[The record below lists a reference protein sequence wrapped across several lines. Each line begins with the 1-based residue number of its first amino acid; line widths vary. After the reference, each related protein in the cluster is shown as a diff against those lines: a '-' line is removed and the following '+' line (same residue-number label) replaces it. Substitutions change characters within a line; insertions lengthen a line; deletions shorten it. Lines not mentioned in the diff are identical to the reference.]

1 MNGEAAVLQDGDV
14 GERAT
19 DINTYDGVWH
29 AGSDLRGVIRR
40 IGWGESG
47 SGFEAAEAGIDR
59 AIVLGPEPFQLGL
72 GSFGALAFP
81 FGLQACLLNLVAFL
95 LRLLAFLFGL
105 LAELF
110 RTLAFLLGLLPEL
123 LGVPLELFSLLLELL

>member
-1 MNGEAAVLQDGDV
+1 MDGELSGLQDGDV

-29 AGSDLRGVIRR
+29 AGSDLRGIAGRV
-40 IGWGESG
+40 GWCEAGG
-47 SGFEAAEAGIDR
+47 DFEAAEAGIHLV
-59 AIVLGPEPFQLGL
+59 IVLGPEPFQLGL
-72 GSFGALAFP
+72 GQFGAMAFP
-81 FGLQACLLNLVAFL
+81 FRLQAFL
-95 LRLLAFLFGL
+95 LSLLAFLFRLLAFLFRL

-110 RTLAFLLGLLPEL
+110 CTLAFLLGLLPEL